1 MNQPAPAAARSTSS
15 IGFQSQPLVV
25 LLMAV
30 SSGIAADRYLAWPLI
45 VWSLLALA
53 GLLVWW
59 LAWWRDRDRSAVV
72 LLLLAAAAVG
82 AIRHQAHWRLF
93 AKDEL
98 GLAAAERSQS
108 ISVRAIALSGPRL
121 MPAPPADVFS
131 SIPSQPRTQV
141 TVLVTHVRD
150 AIEWRPASG
159 RARLSIAGELP
170 DISAGDRLHI
180 FASFRRPSSP
190 RNPGEFD
197 FAVFRRGQRELFELH
212 SRWPECVR
220 LIGRADGYG
229 GWRWL
234 YRVRRFCQDQLA
246 RYVQDPQSDLAA
258 AVLLG
263 ARDELS
269 RERAEDFFLT
279 GTIHLLAISGL
290 HIGILACGLWWLL
303 RLLAV
308 PRRWSLI
315 AAAILIVAYA
325 VLTEAR
331 PPVIRAAILVVAFC
345 AARLAGRR
353 GSIYNTLALAA
364 LFLLIWNPTVLFQTG
379 PQLSFLAVATI
390 AAFGP
395 LLMLPA
401 TEDPVR
407 QLILRS
413 RPWPWRIVR
422 GFWER
427 VGQLIMVTTLIWLAA
442 VPLLVHR
449 FHLVSPIA
457 LLLNP
462 VIWLPMSVA
471 LFAGFGVL
479 TFGGFLPPLAVGCGW
494 ICHSSLALLEYAVSW
509 AKQSPW
515 GYFWMPPPATWWVM
529 GFYAMLALMVAVP
542 RDRLRH
548 RWRLTAVVVWLAVGC
563 MTAFSGDR
571 PTNRLTATFVAVG
584 HGACTIVELPDG
596 RTLMFDA
603 GGMGSSTSV
612 VRAISSTL
620 WARGIT
626 HLDAVIVS
634 HGDLDHY
641 NAIPELVDRFTVG
654 IVYVPP
660 GMFGQ
665 PNVPL
670 RALHQRLQERKIPI
684 RELRAGDRLAAGE
697 DVEIEVWH
705 PVIPDATRSDN
716 ADSLVLSIEYGG
728 TRMLL
733 TADIES
739 PGLEDLLAEE
749 PRDWHIVTA
758 PHHGGNLPQQIAF
771 ADWAQANWVIFSGAD
786 PERVQLVEAA
796 YNERGARS
804 VHTAR
809 DGAVQIQI
817 QPGRFQILHWQG
829 FWKQILD
836 DGRLSLVVPPA
847 RSPAT
852 EVRYTPDAAGRCDS
866 DYRGLL
872 STERSIPA
880 FDRSRT

>member
-1 MNQPAPAAARSTSS
+1 VNRPAPAATNSTCSV
-15 IGFQSQPLVV
+15 GFQCQPLVV
-25 LLMAV
+25 LLLAV
-30 SSGIAADRYLAWPLI
+30 SSGIVADRYLAWPLI
-45 VWSLLALA
+45 VWSLLALG

-59 LAWWRDRDRSAVV
+59 LAWRRGRDRGAVMV
-72 LLLLAAAAVG
+72 LLLAAASAG

-93 AKDEL
+93 SADEL
-98 GLAAAERSQS
+98 GLAAGERSQS
-108 ISVRAIALSGPRL
+108 ICVQAIALSGPRL
-121 MPAPPADVFS
+121 IPPPPPDVFS

-141 TVLVTHVRD
+141 TVRVTRVRD
-150 AIEWRPASG
+150 AMQWRAASG

-197 FAVFRRGQRELFELH
+197 FAIFRRNQRELFELH
-212 SRWPECVR
+212 SRWPQCVR
-220 LIGRADGYG
+220 SIGQADGYG

-246 RYVQDPQSDLAA
+246 RYVQAPQSDLAA

-308 PRRWSLI
+308 PRRGSLI

-345 AARLAGRR
+345 AARLSGRR

-364 LFLLIWNPTVLFQTG
+364 VLLLIWNPTVLFQTG

-413 RPWPWRIVR
+413 RPWPWRVAR
-422 GFWER
+422 VFWER
-427 VGQLIMVTTLIWLAA
+427 AGQLIMVTTLIWLAA
-442 VPLLVHR
+442 VPLLMHR

-457 LLLNP
+457 LVLNP

-471 LFAGFGVL
+471 LFAGFAVL
-479 TFGGFLPPLAVGCGW
+479 TFGGFLSPLAGAAGW
-494 ICHSSLALLEYAVSW
+494 ICHGSLALLEHGVRW
-509 AKQSPW
+509 AKQTPW
-515 GYFWMPPPATWWVM
+515 GYFWIPPPATWWVM
-529 GFYAMLALMVAVP
+529 GFYSLLALMMAVP

-563 MTAFSGDR
+563 LTAFPGDS
-571 PTNRLTATFVAVG
+571 PAHRLTATFVAVG

-626 HLDAVIVS
+626 HLDAVIIS

-641 NAIPELVDRFTVG
+641 NAIPELIERFTVG
-654 IVYVPP
+654 SVYVPV
-660 GMFGQ
+660 GMLDH
-665 PNVPL
+665 PNLPL
-670 RALHQRLQERKIPI
+670 RAFHQRLEERQIPI
-684 RELRAGDRLAAGE
+684 RQLRAGDRLAAGE
-697 DVEIEVWH
+697 DVDIEVWH
-705 PVIPDATRSDN
+705 PVIPDATRSGN
-716 ADSLVLSIEYGG
+716 ADSLVLGIEYSGI
-728 TRMLL
+728 RMLL

-749 PRDWHIVTA
+749 TSPWHIVTA

-771 ADWAQANWVIFSGAD
+771 AHWARATWVIFSGAD
-786 PERVQLVEAA
+786 PERVQLAEAA
-796 YNERGARS
+796 YNQRGARS
-804 VHTAR
+804 LHVAR
-809 DGAVQIQI
+809 DGAVQVQI
-817 QPGRFQILHWQG
+817 QAGRFQILHWQG
-829 FWKQILD
+829 FWKEILD
-836 DGRLSLVVPPA
+836 DGRFRLVAPPA
-847 RSPAT
+847 HSPAT
-852 EVRYTPDAAGRCDS
+852 DVRYTPGAVGRCDS
-866 DYRGLL
+866 DCRGLL
-872 STERSIPA
+872 SIERSIRA